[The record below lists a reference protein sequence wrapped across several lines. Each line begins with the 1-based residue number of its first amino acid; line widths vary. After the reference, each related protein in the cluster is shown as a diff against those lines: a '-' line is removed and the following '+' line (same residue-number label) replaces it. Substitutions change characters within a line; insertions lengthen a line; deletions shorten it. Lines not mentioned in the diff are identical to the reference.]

1 MPWCKHMRTS
11 NTKVDKTTTRS
22 QAGELSLQIVF
33 QNLIGIRSGTYIL
46 FGCIARNE
54 HPQSKCGPTMN
65 TFVGETADADQSL
78 LWGKSSSPSCFPFES
93 SARIREFDQVPPA
106 QGTFLAF
113 RRDKVVQK
121 NQGIPRTNA
130 TKTKTVQH
138 CFVANSG
145 ATVWKYNGYA
155 LV

>member
-1 MPWCKHMRTS
+1 MVQAHANFQYQSRQD
-11 NTKVDKTTTRS
+11 NNRS

-46 FGCIARNE
+46 FGCNSHSAKRTPTVKVRPNNE
-54 HPQSKCGPTMN
+54 H
-65 TFVGETADADQSL
+65 FVGETADADQSL